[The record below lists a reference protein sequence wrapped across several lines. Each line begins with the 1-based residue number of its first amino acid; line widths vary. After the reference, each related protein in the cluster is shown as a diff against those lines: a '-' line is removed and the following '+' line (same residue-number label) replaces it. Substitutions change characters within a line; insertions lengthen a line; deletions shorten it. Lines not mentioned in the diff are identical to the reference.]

1 MEASLASAGVS
12 TGSIAVLYIIYKVF
26 SAIRGHRLI
35 SDCCGK
41 FYEIGVDVRDMPP
54 TPPVPGEKQTHL
66 LSSHPKE
73 ESSQSQNVSA
83 PKDVERP
90 LDLKKALFD
99 RRHQPQQVAEE
110 GSSHGLFVPSTVE
123 SKPSAGELESDS
135 VSSSP
140 PISSE

>member
-1 MEASLASAGVS
+1 METSLASAGVS

-26 SAIRGHRLI
+26 NAIRGHRLI

-54 TPPVPGEKQTHL
+54 TPPAPGEKQTHL
-66 LSSHPKE
+66 LSSQTKE
-73 ESSQSQNVSA
+73 ESSQSPPVSA
-83 PKDVERP
+83 PKDEEHPR
-90 LDLKKALFD
+90 DLKKALFD
-99 RRHQPQQVAEE
+99 RKHPPQQVAEE
-110 GSSHGLFVPSTVE
+110 ESSHGLFVPSTVA
-123 SKPSAGELESDS
+123 SKPSVGELESDS